1 MGKTPGLR
9 PLSDA
14 PGRRADRGLAARS
27 ALKRFRRD
35 AGGATAIEYALM
47 GSLIAGAIITAVV
60 LLGGKVEDSY
70 TKSSTAISDAIGG

>member
-1 MGKTPGLR
+1 
-9 PLSDA
+9 
-14 PGRRADRGLAARS
+14 
-27 ALKRFRRD
+27 
-35 AGGATAIEYALM
+35 M